1 MEVILKEDVKHL
13 GSKNE
18 LVKVR
23 PGYARNFLIPK
34 KLAVEAT
41 TSRKREY
48 AEILKQRAY
57 KEEKIR
63 KEAQK
68 AADILKNITLKVG
81 AKAGTQG
88 KIFGSV
94 TPIQIADA
102 IKKVGYEVD
111 RKNITIEN
119 EENIKT
125 LGTYSATVTL
135 HKDISVKINFEVVG
149 E

>member
-34 KLAVEAT
+34 GLAVEAT
-41 TSRKREY
+41 DSKKKEHM
-48 AEILKQRAY
+48 EMIKQRAH
-57 KEEKIR
+57 KEEKIL

-68 AADILKNITLKVG
+68 AADVLKNITLKVG
-81 AKAGTQG
+81 AKVGEKG
-88 KIFGSV
+88 KIFGSI

-102 IKKVGYEVD
+102 IKKIGYEVN
-111 RKNITIEN
+111 RKDIIIEN
-119 EENIKT
+119 QENIKS
-125 LGTYSATVTL
+125 LGTYSAVVKL
-135 HKDISVKINFEVVG
+135 HKDVSVTVTFEVIA

>member
-34 KLAVEAT
+34 GFAVEAT
-41 TSRKREY
+41 EGRRREH
-48 AEILKQRAY
+48 AEVVKQRAH

-63 KEAQK
+63 TAAQK
-68 AADILKNITLKVG
+68 AAETLKSITLKVG
-81 AKAGTQG
+81 AKAGEKG

-94 TPIQIADA
+94 TSIQIAEA
-102 IKKVGYEVD
+102 IKKAGYDVD
-111 RKNITIEN
+111 RKNISIEN
-119 EENIKT
+119 EDNIKT
-125 LGTYSATVTL
+125 LGTYSANIKL
-135 HKDISVKINFEVVG
+135 HKEVSLKVSFEVVS

>member
-1 MEVILKEDVKHL
+1 MEIILKEDVKHL

-34 KLAVEAT
+34 GFAVEAT
-41 TSRKREY
+41 EGRRKEH
-48 AEILKQRAY
+48 AEIVKQRAH

-68 AADILKNITLKVG
+68 AADTLKNITLKVG
-81 AKAGTQG
+81 AKAGEKG

-94 TPIQIADA
+94 TSIQIADA
-102 IKKVGYEVD
+102 IKKAGYDVD
-111 RKNITIEN
+111 RKNISIEN

-125 LGTYSATVTL
+125 LGTYSANVKL
-135 HKDISVKINFEVVG
+135 HKEVSLKVNFEVVA